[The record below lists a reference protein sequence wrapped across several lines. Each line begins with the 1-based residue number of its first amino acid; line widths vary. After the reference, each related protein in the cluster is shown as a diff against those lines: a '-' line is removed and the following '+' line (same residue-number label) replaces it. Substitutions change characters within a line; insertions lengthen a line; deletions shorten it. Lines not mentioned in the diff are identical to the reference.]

1 MSSLPPLLTKLH
13 ILQEEEKC
21 YVNKQDINRVRLTLK
36 DNKDMLW
43 LTEEVK
49 NYYEMEACG
58 TLTSYLLIKSFI
70 YRMLH

>member
-1 MSSLPPLLTKLH
+1 M
-13 ILQEEEKC
+13 
-21 YVNKQDINRVRLTLK
+21 NKQDINRVRLTLK

-70 YRMLH
+70 YRMLN